1 MYNAAYYE
9 PNKLYRDIVLKNS
22 NPEYANTIGRYH
34 YPIKNAFNKFSQWA
48 VYTEYQNLDV
58 LGIEL
63 RSEINKPIAKKMDL
77 NLKIETITII
87 REKINFA
94 ETGNRIFTHYFYE
107 LGLGYHFV
115 ENVKANI
122 FLHNKTMNLDKSY
135 QTVYMVKIPYIGFSV
150 IKDL

>member
-94 ETGNRIFTHYFYE
+94 ETGN
-107 LGLGYHFV
+107 
-115 ENVKANI
+115 
-122 FLHNKTMNLDKSY
+122 KTMNLDKSY